1 MLQRR
6 MIAALPLLCLAAF
19 LVRADDPP
27 KPPAPPAPTTPPAP
41 AEAPGAKVALVWKF
55 TKGQT
60 FYQTMTTTTHQ
71 TMRVLNNDVTQT
83 QTQTFYFSWTPTEQT
98 GDDWIVS
105 QKIVGVKMDIDLGG
119 SKITY
124 DSTKTDNPK
133 NALSDFFTALKDTEF
148 KLTVHMPKDTQ
159 ASVTKIEGR
168 QAFLDKLTSANQPM
182 KPLLDQILSDQ
193 ALMQMAT
200 PTFAALPNKEVA
212 KGDHWDAKSTLDM
225 GPIGKYEN
233 LFTYTFD
240 GPNTAG
246 KDDAEKK
253 WDAIGVTTKLTYTPP
268 ADTTQANGL
277 PFKIKSAD
285 LTSTDAKGNVYYDPD
300 KGRVARTTMNLKLGG
315 TLSIEIG
322 GQTTPVKLDQTQ
334 ETTVDTS
341 DKDPTKPS

>member
-27 KPPAPPAPTTPPAP
+27 KPADAPKPPPAPAP
-41 AEAPGAKVALVWKF
+41 AEAPGAKTALVWKF

-98 GDDWIVS
+98 GDDWIIS

-148 KLTVHMPKDTQ
+148 KLTINVPKDKPIT
-159 ASVTKIEGR
+159 VTKVEGR
-168 QAFLDKLTSANQPM
+168 QAFLDKLTTANQPM
-182 KPLLDQILSDQ
+182 KPLLDQILSDD
-193 ALMQMAT
+193 ALKQMAT

-212 KGDHWDAKSTLDM
+212 KGDHWDATSTLDM
-225 GPIGKYEN
+225 GPIGKYVN
-233 LFTYTFD
+233 TFTYTFD
-240 GPNTAG
+240 GPNTGG

-253 WDAIGVTTKLTYTPP
+253 WDAISVTTKLTYTPP
-268 ADTTQANGL
+268 ADTTQSNGL

-300 KGRVARTTMNLKLGG
+300 KGRVVKSTMNLKLGG

-322 GQTTPVKLDQTQ
+322 GQATPVKLDQTQ

-341 DKDPTKPS
+341 DKDPTKPG